1 MKTKGRRREE
11 EGRKEETGGNKE
23 GGVELFSRPLEPLKG
38 LNLHPAYCN
47 RWREGGGVEEGWWR
61 GGGGV
66 EEGWK
71 VNKNQLFISRC
82 TGGESLRYALL
93 LHLYVCMYV
102 CMCVCTRMYVCTCVY
117 DGRGQKMGAVIAYF
131 V

>member
-61 GGGGV
+61 GGGRV
-66 EEGWK
+66 E
-71 VNKNQLFISRC
+71 
-82 TGGESLRYALL
+82 GEQKPAIYIEVYRRRKSSLRSFASLVCM
-93 LHLYVCMYV
+93 YVCMYV
-102 CMCVCTRMYVCTCVY
+102 CVYAYVCMYVCTCVC